1 MGTTRGKDESTV
13 ETSLEMLSEA
23 LSKASADLC
32 VARLAIDNER
42 CDIETRNTSVPR
54 RVVSDAERVVQ
65 DLRHA
70 DEHLR
75 DVVKDLQ
82 ERD

>member
-1 MGTTRGKDESTV
+1 MGTRGKDETTV
-13 ETSLEMLSEA
+13 DTSLEMLSEA

-42 CDIETRNTSVPR
+42 CDIESRNTSVPR
-54 RVVSDAERVVQ
+54 EVIRDAEKVIQ

-75 DVVKDLQ
+75 DVVKDLSA
-82 ERD
+82 R

>member
-1 MGTTRGKDESTV
+1 MGTQRNDPPTV

-54 RVVSDAERVVQ
+54 KVVSDADRVIQ
-65 DLRHA
+65 DLKHA

-75 DVVKDLQ
+75 DVVKDLHD
-82 ERD
+82 RD